1 MLLRFSHFRHP
12 WRSPMRACARTY
24 SIWLKG
30 RALYMNQAKTGP
42 GPALIAAGLCYAR
55 ALFAIPLSPMPL
67 LSFHNVS
74 TAYGHHPLLEQVS
87 FGVEAGERVC
97 LIGRNGS
104 GKSTLLKIAAG
115 FVIPDAGEVRREVS
129 TRIAYLAQEPEL
141 NEGQTVFENVA
152 AGLGDLYPLIVDYHR
167 LIAALNDPHTASAV
181 DLDRMHVL
189 QEQLERRH
197 GWEAQTR
204 IEQVLTRLQLPA
216 DVPVAQLSG
225 GWKRRV
231 ALGRALAMAPDVLL
245 LDEPTNHLDIEAIQ
259 WLEDM
264 VAEYRGALLF
274 VTHDRQFLTRL
285 ATRIIELDRGRL
297 SEFPGDY
304 ANFQTKKAEQ
314 LVTEATHNAL
324 FDKRLAEEERWI
336 RTGIQARRTRNE
348 GRVRALYALRREHAE
363 RRNVQGKARIALD
376 SGEKAGKLVLE
387 ARNLCFAY
395 EDKTIVRDLNLRVM
409 RGDRIGLIGPNGVGK
424 TTLLRLL
431 LAQLEPNSG
440 TLRHG
445 TNLQVAYF
453 DQTRAQL
460 DPEARVVDC
469 VGAGKETVTIGAQ
482 TKHVMGYLQ
491 DFLFPPERARSPV
504 KSLSGGER
512 ARLLLAQLFSRP
524 ANVLVMDEPTNDLDI
539 ETLELLEEL
548 LLDYPGNLF
557 LVSHDR
563 AFLDNVV
570 TSCLAFEGDGRV
582 KEYIGGYSDWLRQ
595 RSPGPVTREA
605 PQKPA
610 APAAKAEPKNPAA
623 GKKLSYKDQ
632 RELEQLP
639 ARIEKL
645 EQEQAQLQTS
655 LADPELYR
663 RDAATFKNLGTRT
676 KQLEAEL
683 TQAFARWQQLEAL
696 RVGGNRE

>member
-1 MLLRFSHFRHP
+1 
-12 WRSPMRACARTY
+12 
-24 SIWLKG
+24 
-30 RALYMNQAKTGP
+30 
-42 GPALIAAGLCYAR
+42 
-55 ALFAIPLSPMPL
+55 MPL

-74 TAYGHHPLLEQVS
+74 TAFGHHPLLEQVS

-115 FVIPDAGEVRREVS
+115 LFTPDAGEVRREVS
-129 TRIAYLAQEPEL
+129 TRIAYLPQEPEL
-141 NEGQTVFENVA
+141 DEAGTVFENVA
-152 AGLGDLYPLIVDYHR
+152 GGLGELRQVLVDYHK
-167 LIAALNDPHTASAV
+167 LVQLLNDPQTAASA
-181 DLDRMHVL
+181 DLDRMHEL

-197 GWEAQTR
+197 GWQAQTR
-204 IEQVLTRLQLPA
+204 VEQVLSRLDLPA

-231 ALGRALAMAPDVLL
+231 ALGRALVMEPDVLL

-297 SEFPGDY
+297 SEYPGDY
-304 ANFQTKKAEQ
+304 ANFQARKAEQ
-314 LVTEATHNAL
+314 LATEATHNAL

-336 RTGIQARRTRNE
+336 RKGIQARRTRNE
-348 GRVRALYALRREHAE
+348 GRVRALYALRSKHAE
-363 RRNVQGKARIALD
+363 RRNVQGKARLALD
-376 SGEKAGKLVLE
+376 SGEKSGKLVLE
-387 ARNLCFAY
+387 AKHLSFAY
-395 EDKTIVRDLNLRVM
+395 QGKTIVRDLDLRVL

-431 LAQLEPNSG
+431 LGQLQPDSG

-469 VGAGKETVTIGAQ
+469 VGEGKETVTIGTQ

-548 LLDYPGNLF
+548 LLDYPGTLF

-570 TSCLAFEGDGRV
+570 TSCLVFEDNGRV

-595 RSPGPVTREA
+595 RSS
-605 PQKPA
+605 KPA
-610 APAAKAEPKNPAA
+610 ARAAASEKASVPAPKTAANKTVA
-623 GKKLSYKDQ
+623 GKRLSYKDQ
-632 RELEQLP
+632 CELEQLP
-639 ARIEKL
+639 ARIVQL
-645 EQEQAQLQTS
+645 ENEQADVLTR
-655 LADPELYR
+655 LADPELYK
-663 RDAATFKNLGTRT
+663 RDPAASKTLSART
-676 KQLEAEL
+676 KEIETALHDTYIRWESLEAK
-683 TQAFARWQQLEAL
+683 R
-696 RVGGNRE
+696 GNE

>member
-1 MLLRFSHFRHP
+1 
-12 WRSPMRACARTY
+12 
-24 SIWLKG
+24 
-30 RALYMNQAKTGP
+30 
-42 GPALIAAGLCYAR
+42 
-55 ALFAIPLSPMPL
+55 MPL

-115 FVIPDAGEVRREVS
+115 IVTPDAGEVRREVS
-129 TRIAYLAQEPEL
+129 TRIAYLSQEPEL
-141 NEGQTVFENVA
+141 DEGGTVFENVA
-152 AGLGDLYPLIVDYHR
+152 AGLGELRQVIVDYHK
-167 LIAALNDPHTASAV
+167 LVQLLNDPQTAGDA
-181 DLDRMHVL
+181 DLDRMHDL

-197 GWEAQTR
+197 GWQAQTR
-204 IEQVLTRLQLPA
+204 VEQVLTRLALPA

-231 ALGRALAMAPDVLL
+231 ALGRALVMEPDVLL

-274 VTHDRQFLTRL
+274 VTHDRQFLARL

-297 SEFPGDY
+297 SEYPGDY
-304 ANFQTKKAEQ
+304 ANFQSKKAEQ
-314 LVTEATHNAL
+314 LATEATHNAL

-336 RTGIQARRTRNE
+336 RKGIQARRTRNE
-348 GRVRALYALRREHAE
+348 GRVRALYALRNEHAA
-363 RRNVQGKARIALD
+363 RRNVQGKARLALD
-376 SGEKAGKLVLE
+376 SGEKSGKLVVE
-387 ARNLCFAY
+387 AKNLSFAY
-395 EDKTIVRDLNLRVM
+395 AGKTIARDLDLRIM

-431 LAQLEPNSG
+431 LGQLQPDSG
-440 TLRHG
+440 TLRQG
-445 TNLQVAYF
+445 TNLQIAYF

-469 VGAGKETVTIGAQ
+469 VGEGKETVTIGTQ

-491 DFLFPPERARSPV
+491 DFLFEPARARSPV

-548 LLDYPGNLF
+548 LLDYPGTLF

-595 RSPGPVTREA
+595 RSPGPATREA
-605 PQKPA
+605 AQKTA
-610 APAAKAEPKNPAA
+610 TPAAKAETKKTVAA
-623 GKKLSYKDQ
+623 KKLSYKDQ
-632 RELEQLP
+632 RELEELP
-639 ARIEKL
+639 VRIEKL
-645 EQEQAQLQTS
+645 EQEQAQLQAS

-663 RDAATFKNLGTRT
+663 RDPAAFKNLGTRT

-696 RVGGNRE
+696 RVGGNQE

>member
-1 MLLRFSHFRHP
+1 MLAHVVRIKS
-12 WRSPMRACARTY
+12 
-24 SIWLKG
+24 
-30 RALYMNQAKTGP
+30 
-42 GPALIAAGLCYAR
+42 
-55 ALFAIPLSPMPL
+55 MPL

-74 TAYGHHPLLEQVS
+74 TAYGHHPLLERVS
-87 FGVEAGERVC
+87 FGIEPGERAC

-115 FVIPDAGEVRREVS
+115 LISPDEGEVRREVS
-129 TRIAYLAQEPEL
+129 TRIAYLPQEPEL
-141 NEGQTVFENVA
+141 DEAGTVFENVA
-152 AGLGDLYPLIVDYHR
+152 AGLGDLYQVLVDYHR
-167 LIAALNDPHTASAV
+167 LVQVLNDPQASGEAE
-181 DLDRMHVL
+181 LDRLHDL

-197 GWEAQTR
+197 GWQAQQR
-204 IEQVLTRLQLPA
+204 IEQVLSRLELSA
-216 DVPVAQLSG
+216 DVPVRQLSG

-231 ALGRALAMAPDVLL
+231 ALGRALVMQPDVLL

-259 WLEDM
+259 WLEDT
-264 VAEYRGALLF
+264 VAEFRGALLF
-274 VTHDRQFLTRL
+274 VTHDRQFLARL

-297 SEFPGDY
+297 TEFPGNY
-304 ANFQTKKAEQ
+304 ASFLEKKAEQ
-314 LVTEATHNAL
+314 LAVEATHNAL

-336 RTGIQARRTRNE
+336 RKGIQARRTRNE
-348 GRVRALYALRREHAE
+348 GRVRALQAMRREHAA
-363 RRNVQGKARIALD
+363 RRNVQGKARLALD
-376 SGEKAGKLVLE
+376 SGEKSGKLVLE
-387 ARNLCFAY
+387 AEHLGFAY
-395 EDKTIVRDLNLRVM
+395 DGRPIVRDLDLRVM

-431 LAQLEPNSG
+431 LGQLTPTTG
-440 TLRHG
+440 TLRQG
-445 TNLQVAYF
+445 TNLQIAYF

-469 VGAGKETVTIGAQ
+469 VGEGKETVTIGGQ

-512 ARLLLAQLFSRP
+512 ARLLLAQLFTKP

-548 LLDYPGNLF
+548 LLDYPGTLF

-570 TSCLAFEGDGRV
+570 TSCLAFEGDGIVR
-582 KEYIGGYSDWLRQ
+582 EYVGGYSDWLRQ
-595 RSPGPVTREA
+595 RQAAPEA
-605 PQKPA
+605 ARGLKAEKPA
-610 APAAKAEPKNPAA
+610 ATPAAEPRKSA

-639 ARIEKL
+639 ARIEQL
-645 EQEQAQLQTS
+645 ENEQTQVNAR
-655 LADPELYR
+655 LADPELYQ
-663 RDAATFKNLGTRT
+663 RDPAAFKNLGERV
-676 KQLEAEL
+676 KQIEAEL
-683 TQAFARWQQLEAL
+683 SRDYARWEALEAQ
-696 RVGGNRE
+696 RNG

>member
-1 MLLRFSHFRHP
+1 
-12 WRSPMRACARTY
+12 
-24 SIWLKG
+24 
-30 RALYMNQAKTGP
+30 
-42 GPALIAAGLCYAR
+42 
-55 ALFAIPLSPMPL
+55 MPL

-74 TAYGHHPLLEQVS
+74 TAFGHHALLEQVN
-87 FGVEAGERVC
+87 FGLEAGERVC

-115 FVIPDAGEVRREVS
+115 QVIPDAGEVRREVS
-129 TRIAYLAQEPEL
+129 TRIAYLPQEPEL
-141 NEGQTVFENVA
+141 NEAQTVFENVA
-152 AGLGDLYPLIVDYHR
+152 AGLGDLHSLIVDYHH
-167 LIAALNDPHTASAV
+167 LIAALNDPARAEAV

-197 GWEAQTR
+197 GWEAQQR
-204 IEQVLTRLQLPA
+204 IEQVLTRLELPA
-216 DVPVAQLSG
+216 DVPVSQLSG

-231 ALGRALAMAPDVLL
+231 ALGRALVMAPDVLL

-297 SEFPGDY
+297 TEFPGDY
-304 ANFQTKKAEQ
+304 ENFQTKKAEQ
-314 LVTEATHNAL
+314 LATESTHNAL

-336 RTGIQARRTRNE
+336 RKGIQARRTRNE
-348 GRVRALYALRREHAE
+348 GRVRALYSLRREHAA
-363 RRNVQGKARIALD
+363 RRNVQGKARLALD
-376 SGEKAGKLVLE
+376 SGEKTGKLVLE
-387 ARNLCFAY
+387 AQNLNFAY
-395 EDKTIVRDLNLRVM
+395 EGKPIVRDLNLRIM

-440 TLRHG
+440 SLRHG

-453 DQTRAQL
+453 DQTRSQL

-469 VGAGKETVTIGAQ
+469 VGEGKETVTIGTQ

-582 KEYIGGYSDWLRQ
+582 KEYVGGYSDWLRQ
-595 RSPGPVTREA
+595 RSPVPVAREA
-605 PQKPA
+605 APQSAATPA
-610 APAAKAEPKNPAA
+610 TKAETKKPTA
-623 GKKLSYKDQ
+623 GKKLSYNDQ

-639 ARIEKL
+639 VRIEKL
-645 EQEQAQLQTS
+645 EREQAQLQAS
-655 LADPELYR
+655 LADPDLYR
-663 RDAATFKNLGTRT
+663 RDATAFKTLSVRT
-676 KQLEAEL
+676 KEVETDL
-683 TQAFARWQQLEAL
+683 TQAYARWEQLEAL
-696 RVGGNRE
+696 RLGGNS

>member
-1 MLLRFSHFRHP
+1 
-12 WRSPMRACARTY
+12 
-24 SIWLKG
+24 
-30 RALYMNQAKTGP
+30 
-42 GPALIAAGLCYAR
+42 
-55 ALFAIPLSPMPL
+55 MPL

-74 TAYGHHPLLEQVS
+74 TAFGHHPLLEQVS
-87 FGVEAGERVC
+87 FGLEAGERVC

-104 GKSTLLKIAAG
+104 GKSTLLKVAAG
-115 FVIPDAGEVRREVS
+115 QVIPDAGEVRREVS
-129 TRIAYLAQEPEL
+129 TRIAYLPQEPEL
-141 NEGQTVFENVA
+141 NEAKTVFENVA
-152 AGLGDLYPLIVDYHR
+152 AGLGDLHDLIVDYHH
-167 LIAALNDPHTASAV
+167 LIAALNDPATAETV

-197 GWEAQTR
+197 GWEAQQR
-204 IEQVLTRLQLPA
+204 IEQVLTRLDLPA
-216 DVPVAQLSG
+216 DVPVTQLSG

-231 ALGRALAMAPDVLL
+231 ALGRALVMVPDVLL

-259 WLEDM
+259 WMEDM
-264 VAEYRGALLF
+264 LVEYRGALLF

-304 ANFQTKKAEQ
+304 QNFQQKKAEQ
-314 LVTEATHNAL
+314 LATEATHNAL

-336 RTGIQARRTRNE
+336 RKGIQARRTRNE

-376 SGEKAGKLVLE
+376 SGEKTGKLVLE
-387 ARNLCFAY
+387 AQNLNFAY
-395 EDKTIVRDLNLRVM
+395 EGKPIVRDLNLRVM

-431 LAQLEPNSG
+431 LAQLEPSG
-440 TLRHG
+440 GSVRHG
-445 TNLQVAYF
+445 TNLQIAYF

-469 VGAGKETVTIGAQ
+469 VGEGKETVTIGTQ

-491 DFLFPPERARSPV
+491 DFLFAPERARSPV

-548 LLDYPGNLF
+548 LLDYPGTLF
-557 LVSHDR
+557 MVSHDR

-570 TSCLAFEGDGRV
+570 TSCLAFEGNGRV

-595 RSPGPVTREA
+595 RPALPTTAREA
-605 PQKPA
+605 SPKASPA
-610 APAAKAEPKNPAA
+610 IVTNERKKSAST
-623 GKKLSYKDQ
+623 KKLSYKDQ

-645 EQEQAQLQTS
+645 EKEQTKLQTS
-655 LADPELYR
+655 LADPELYQ
-663 RDAATFKNLGTRT
+663 RDAAAFKAISMRAKEIET
-676 KQLEAEL
+676 EL
-683 TQAFARWQQLEAL
+683 LQAYARWEALEAL
-696 RVGGNRE
+696 WLGASS

>member
-1 MLLRFSHFRHP
+1 
-12 WRSPMRACARTY
+12 
-24 SIWLKG
+24 
-30 RALYMNQAKTGP
+30 
-42 GPALIAAGLCYAR
+42 
-55 ALFAIPLSPMPL
+55 MPL
-67 LSFHNVS
+67 LSFHNVT
-74 TAYGHHPLLEQVS
+74 TAFGHHPLLEQVS

-115 FVIPDAGEVRREVS
+115 IVIPDAGEVRREVS
-129 TRIAYLAQEPEL
+129 TRIAYLPQEPEL
-141 NEGQTVFENVA
+141 DEAGTVYENVA
-152 AGLGDLYPLIVDYHR
+152 GGLGELRQVIVDYHK
-167 LIAALNDPHTASAV
+167 LVQLLNDPQTAGDA
-181 DLDRMHVL
+181 DLDRMHEL

-197 GWEAQTR
+197 GWQAQTR
-204 IEQVLTRLQLPA
+204 VEQVLTRLALPA

-231 ALGRALAMAPDVLL
+231 ALGRALVMDPDVLL

-274 VTHDRQFLTRL
+274 VTHDRQFLARL

-297 SEFPGDY
+297 SEYPGDY

-314 LVTEATHNAL
+314 LATEATHNAL

-336 RTGIQARRTRNE
+336 RKGIQARRTRNE
-348 GRVRALYALRREHAE
+348 GRVRALYALRNEHAA
-363 RRNVQGKARIALD
+363 RRNVQGKARLALD
-376 SGEKAGKLVLE
+376 SGEKSGKLVVE
-387 ARNLCFAY
+387 AKNLSFSY
-395 EDKTIVRDLNLRVM
+395 EGKPIVRDLDLRVM

-431 LAQLEPNSG
+431 LGQLQPDSG
-440 TLRHG
+440 TLRQG
-445 TNLQVAYF
+445 TNLQIAYF

-469 VGAGKETVTIGAQ
+469 VGEGKETVTIGTQ

-548 LLDYPGNLF
+548 LLDYPGTLF

-595 RSPGPVTREA
+595 RSSRPAAREA
-605 PQKPA
+605 APEKAAMPA
-610 APAAKAEPKNPAA
+610 PKTEAKKNAAS
-623 GKKLSYKDQ
+623 KKLSYKDQ
-632 RELEQLP
+632 RELDQLP
-639 ARIEKL
+639 AHIEAL
-645 EQEQAQLQTS
+645 EQETQVLHAK
-655 LADPELYR
+655 LADSGLYKRDPE
-663 RDAATFKNLGTRT
+663 AS
-676 KQLEAEL
+676 KQFSARLKEIETALREANARWEMLEA
-683 TQAFARWQQLEAL
+683 QR
-696 RVGGNRE
+696 GS

>member
-1 MLLRFSHFRHP
+1 
-12 WRSPMRACARTY
+12 
-24 SIWLKG
+24 
-30 RALYMNQAKTGP
+30 
-42 GPALIAAGLCYAR
+42 
-55 ALFAIPLSPMPL
+55 MPL

-74 TAYGHHPLLEQVS
+74 TAFGHHPLLEQVS

-115 FVIPDAGEVRREVS
+115 LIAPDAGEVRREVS
-129 TRIAYLAQEPEL
+129 TRIAYLPQEPEL
-141 NEGQTVFENVA
+141 DEAGTVFENVA
-152 AGLGDLYPLIVDYHR
+152 GGLGELRQVIVDYHQ
-167 LIAALNDPHTASAV
+167 LVQLLNDPQTAASA
-181 DLDRMHVL
+181 DLDRMHEL

-197 GWEAQTR
+197 GWQAQTR
-204 IEQVLTRLQLPA
+204 VEQVLSRLDLPA
-216 DVPVAQLSG
+216 DVPVVQLSG

-231 ALGRALAMAPDVLL
+231 TLGRALVMEPDVLL

-297 SEFPGDY
+297 SEYPGDY
-304 ANFQTKKAEQ
+304 ANFQTRKAEQ
-314 LVTEATHNAL
+314 LATEATHNAL

-336 RTGIQARRTRNE
+336 RKGIQARRTRNE
-348 GRVRALYALRREHAE
+348 GRVRALHALRSKHAE
-363 RRNVQGKARIALD
+363 RRNVQGKARLALD
-376 SGEKAGKLVLE
+376 SGEKSGKLVLE
-387 ARNLCFAY
+387 AKNLSFAY
-395 EDKTIVRDLNLRVM
+395 QGKIIVRDLDLRVM

-431 LAQLEPNSG
+431 LGQLPPDSG

-445 TNLQVAYF
+445 TNLQIAYF

-469 VGAGKETVTIGAQ
+469 VGEGKETVTIGTQ

-548 LLDYPGNLF
+548 LLDYPGTLF

-570 TSCLAFEGDGRV
+570 TSCLAFEDSGRV

-595 RSPGPVTREA
+595 RSS
-605 PQKPA
+605 KPA
-610 APAAKAEPKNPAA
+610 ARAAASEKASVPAPKTAAKKMVA
-623 GKKLSYKDQ
+623 GKRLSYKDQ

-639 ARIEKL
+639 ARIVQL
-645 EQEQAQLQTS
+645 ENEQTDVLAR
-655 LADPELYR
+655 LADPELYK
-663 RDAATFKNLGTRT
+663 RDPAASKTLNARAKEIETALHDTYVRWER
-676 KQLEAEL
+676 LEA
-683 TQAFARWQQLEAL
+683 QS
-696 RVGGNRE
+696 GNE

>member
-1 MLLRFSHFRHP
+1 
-12 WRSPMRACARTY
+12 
-24 SIWLKG
+24 
-30 RALYMNQAKTGP
+30 
-42 GPALIAAGLCYAR
+42 
-55 ALFAIPLSPMPL
+55 MPL

-74 TAYGHHPLLEQVS
+74 TAFGHHPLLEQVS

-115 FVIPDAGEVRREVS
+115 IVLPDSGEVRREVS
-129 TRIAYLAQEPEL
+129 TRIAYLPQEPEL
-141 NEGQTVFENVA
+141 DEGGTVFENVA
-152 AGLGDLYPLIVDYHR
+152 GGLGELRQVIVDYHK
-167 LIAALNDPHTASAV
+167 LVQLLNDPQTAGDA
-181 DLDRMHVL
+181 DLDRMHEL

-197 GWEAQTR
+197 GWQAQTR
-204 IEQVLTRLQLPA
+204 VEQVLSRLDLPA

-231 ALGRALAMAPDVLL
+231 ALGRALVMEPDVLL

-304 ANFQTKKAEQ
+304 ANFLTKKAEQ
-314 LVTEATHNAL
+314 LATEATHNAL

-336 RTGIQARRTRNE
+336 RKGIQARRTRNE

-363 RRNVQGKARIALD
+363 RRNVQGKARLALD
-376 SGEKAGKLVLE
+376 SGEKSGKLVIE
-387 ARNLCFAY
+387 AKNISFAY
-395 EDKTIVRDLNLRVM
+395 ADRPVVQDLSLRVM
-409 RGDRIGLIGPNGVGK
+409 RGDRIGLIGPNGIGK
-424 TTLLRLL
+424 TTLLKILL
-431 LAQLEPNSG
+431 GQLEPTSG
-440 TLRHG
+440 TLKHG

-469 VGAGKETVTIGAQ
+469 VGEGKETVTIGTQ

-491 DFLFPPERARSPV
+491 DFLFAPERARSPV

-548 LLDYPGNLF
+548 LLDYPGTLF

-570 TSCLAFEGDGRV
+570 TSCLAFEGNGLV

-595 RSPGPVTREA
+595 RPLQTATRT
-605 PQKPA
+605 A
-610 APAAKAEPKNPAA
+610 APEKAAASTTKTAVKKPAA
-623 GKKLSYKDQ
+623 GKKLSFKDQ

-639 ARIEKL
+639 VRIEEL
-645 EQEQAQLQTS
+645 EKEQAQLQAS
-655 LADPELYR
+655 LADPELYK
-663 RDAATFKNLGTRT
+663 RDAATFKKLGVRSKEVETNLAQAYARWE
-676 KQLEAEL
+676 QLEAQR
-683 TQAFARWQQLEAL
+683 T
-696 RVGGNRE
+696 GGNP

>member
-1 MLLRFSHFRHP
+1 
-12 WRSPMRACARTY
+12 
-24 SIWLKG
+24 
-30 RALYMNQAKTGP
+30 
-42 GPALIAAGLCYAR
+42 
-55 ALFAIPLSPMPL
+55 MPL

-74 TAYGHHPLLEQVS
+74 TAYGHHPLLERVS
-87 FGVEAGERVC
+87 FGLEAGERVC

-115 FVIPDAGEVRREVS
+115 IVVPDAGEVRREVS
-129 TRIAYLAQEPEL
+129 TRIAYLSQEPEL
-141 NEGQTVFENVA
+141 DEGGTVFENVA
-152 AGLGDLYPLIVDYHR
+152 GGLGELRQVIVDYHK
-167 LIAALNDPHTASAV
+167 LVQALNDPVTAADA

-197 GWEAQTR
+197 GWQAQTR
-204 IEQVLTRLQLPA
+204 VEQVLSRLDLPA

-231 ALGRALAMAPDVLL
+231 ALGRALVMEPDVLL

-274 VTHDRQFLTRL
+274 VTHDRQFLARL

-297 SEFPGDY
+297 SEYPGDY

-314 LVTEATHNAL
+314 LATEATHNAL

-336 RTGIQARRTRNE
+336 RKGIQARRTRNE

-363 RRNVQGKARIALD
+363 RRNVQGKARLALD
-376 SGEKAGKLVLE
+376 SGERSGKLVLKAE
-387 ARNLCFAY
+387 HISFAY
-395 EDKTIVRDLNLRVM
+395 SDRPVVRDLSLRVM

-424 TTLLRLL
+424 TTLLKILL
-431 LAQLEPNSG
+431 GQLEPTSG
-440 TLRHG
+440 TLKHG

-469 VGAGKETVTIGAQ
+469 VGEGKETVTIGTQ

-548 LLDYPGNLF
+548 LLDYPGTLF

-595 RSPGPVTREA
+595 RPTE
-605 PQKPA
+605 PA
-610 APAAKAEPKNPAA
+610 ARQVVPDKVAAAAPKTEA
-623 GKKLSYKDQ
+623 KKLSYKDQ
-632 RELEQLP
+632 RELDQLP
-639 ARIEKL
+639 ARIEAL
-645 EQEQAQLQTS
+645 EQETQAVHAK
-655 LADPELYR
+655 LADPELYK
-663 RDAATFKNLGTRT
+663 RDPEGS
-676 KQLEAEL
+676 KQFSARLKEIETALREANARWEMLEA
-683 TQAFARWQQLEAL
+683 QR
-696 RVGGNRE
+696 GG

>member
-1 MLLRFSHFRHP
+1 
-12 WRSPMRACARTY
+12 
-24 SIWLKG
+24 
-30 RALYMNQAKTGP
+30 
-42 GPALIAAGLCYAR
+42 
-55 ALFAIPLSPMPL
+55 MPL
-67 LSFHNVS
+67 LSFHNVT
-74 TAYGHHPLLEQVS
+74 TAFGHHPLLEQVS

-115 FVIPDAGEVRREVS
+115 IVTPDAGEIRREVS
-129 TRIAYLAQEPEL
+129 TRIAYLSQEPEL
-141 NEGQTVFENVA
+141 DEAGTVFENVA
-152 AGLGDLYPLIVDYHR
+152 SGLGELRQVIVDYHK
-167 LIAALNDPHTASAV
+167 LVQALNDPLTAAAA
-181 DLDRMHVL
+181 DLDRMHEL

-197 GWEAQTR
+197 GWQAQTR
-204 IEQVLTRLQLPA
+204 VEQVLSRLDLPA

-231 ALGRALAMAPDVLL
+231 ALGRALVMEPDVLL

-297 SEFPGDY
+297 SEYPGDY
-304 ANFQTKKAEQ
+304 ANFQVKKAEQ
-314 LVTEATHNAL
+314 LATEATHNAL

-336 RTGIQARRTRNE
+336 RKGIQARRTRNE

-363 RRNVQGKARIALD
+363 RRNVQGKARLALD
-376 SGEKAGKLVLE
+376 SGERSGKLVIE
-387 ARNLCFAY
+387 AENISFSYSDRLV
-395 EDKTIVRDLNLRVM
+395 VRDLSLRVM

-424 TTLLRLL
+424 TTLLKILL
-431 LAQLEPNSG
+431 GQLEPTSG
-440 TLRHG
+440 TLKHG

-453 DQTRAQL
+453 DQARAQL

-469 VGAGKETVTIGAQ
+469 VGEGKETVTIGTQ

-491 DFLFPPERARSPV
+491 DFLFAPERARSPV

-548 LLDYPGNLF
+548 LLDYPGTLF

-570 TSCLAFEGDGRV
+570 TSCLAFEGNGRV
-582 KEYIGGYSDWLRQ
+582 KEYIGGYSDWQRQ
-595 RSPGPVTREA
+595 RA
-605 PQKPA
+605 AQPA
-610 APAAKAEPKNPAA
+610 ARAAAPEKATAPAPKPEAKKTTA

-639 ARIEKL
+639 ARIEQL
-645 EQEQAQLQTS
+645 EQEQARLQAS

-663 RDAATFKNLGTRT
+663 RDAAAFKTLGARA
-676 KQLEAEL
+676 KEVESGLAQAYARWEQLEAM
-683 TQAFARWQQLEAL
+683 RK
-696 RVGGNRE
+696 G

>member
-1 MLLRFSHFRHP
+1 
-12 WRSPMRACARTY
+12 
-24 SIWLKG
+24 
-30 RALYMNQAKTGP
+30 
-42 GPALIAAGLCYAR
+42 
-55 ALFAIPLSPMPL
+55 MPL

-74 TAYGHHPLLEQVS
+74 TAFGHHPLLEQVS

-115 FVIPDAGEVRREVS
+115 IVTPDAGEVRREVS
-129 TRIAYLAQEPEL
+129 TRIAYLSQEPEL
-141 NEGQTVFENVA
+141 DEGGTVFENVA
-152 AGLGDLYPLIVDYHR
+152 GGLGELRQVIVDYHK
-167 LIAALNDPHTASAV
+167 LVQLLNDPQTAGDA
-181 DLDRMHVL
+181 DLDRMHEL

-197 GWEAQTR
+197 GWQAQTR
-204 IEQVLTRLQLPA
+204 VEQVLTRLDLPA

-231 ALGRALAMAPDVLL
+231 ALGRALVMEPDVLL

-274 VTHDRQFLTRL
+274 VTHDRQFLARL

-297 SEFPGDY
+297 SEYPGDY

-314 LVTEATHNAL
+314 LATEATHNAL

-336 RTGIQARRTRNE
+336 RKGIQARRTRNE
-348 GRVRALYALRREHAE
+348 GRVRALYALRNEHAA
-363 RRNVQGKARIALD
+363 RRNVQGKARLALD
-376 SGEKAGKLVLE
+376 SGERSGKLVVE
-387 ARNLCFAY
+387 AKNLSFAY
-395 EDKTIVRDLNLRVM
+395 EGKTIVRDLDLRVM

-431 LAQLEPNSG
+431 LGQLPPDSG
-440 TLRHG
+440 TLRQG
-445 TNLQVAYF
+445 TNLQIAYF

-469 VGAGKETVTIGAQ
+469 VGEGKETVTIGNQ

-548 LLDYPGNLF
+548 LLDYPGTLF

-570 TSCLAFEGDGRV
+570 TSCLAFEGNGRV

-595 RSPGPVTREA
+595 RSST
-605 PQKPA
+605 PA
-610 APAAKAEPKNPAA
+610 AHTAAPEKTTAPAPKPEAKKPA

-632 RELEQLP
+632 RELDQLP
-639 ARIEKL
+639 ALIEAL
-645 EQEQAQLQTS
+645 EQEMLAVHAK
-655 LADPELYR
+655 LADPGIYKS
-663 RDAATFKNLGTRT
+663 DPIVS
-676 KQLEAEL
+676 KQLGLRLKEIEIALHEAN
-683 TQAFARWQQLEAL
+683 ARWEVLEAQ
-696 RVGGNRE
+696 RGG

>member
-1 MLLRFSHFRHP
+1 
-12 WRSPMRACARTY
+12 
-24 SIWLKG
+24 
-30 RALYMNQAKTGP
+30 
-42 GPALIAAGLCYAR
+42 
-55 ALFAIPLSPMPL
+55 MPL
-67 LSFHNVS
+67 LSFHNVT
-74 TAYGHHPLLEQVS
+74 TAFGHHPLLEQVS

-115 FVIPDAGEVRREVS
+115 IVIPDSGEVRREVS
-129 TRIAYLAQEPEL
+129 TRIAYLSQEPEL
-141 NEGQTVFENVA
+141 DESGTVFENVA
-152 AGLGDLYPLIVDYHR
+152 GGLGELRQVIVDYHK
-167 LIAALNDPHTASAV
+167 LVQLLNDPQTAGAA
-181 DLDRMHVL
+181 DLDRMHEL

-197 GWEAQTR
+197 GWQAQTR
-204 IEQVLTRLQLPA
+204 VEQVLTRLDLPA

-231 ALGRALAMAPDVLL
+231 ALGRALVMEPDVLL

-274 VTHDRQFLTRL
+274 VTHDRQFLARL

-297 SEFPGDY
+297 SEYPGDY

-314 LVTEATHNAL
+314 LATEATHNAL

-336 RTGIQARRTRNE
+336 RKGIQARRTRNE
-348 GRVRALYALRREHAE
+348 GRVRALYALRNEHAA
-363 RRNVQGKARIALD
+363 RRNVQGKARLALD
-376 SGEKAGKLVLE
+376 SGEKSGKLVVE
-387 ARNLCFAY
+387 AKNLSFSY
-395 EDKTIVRDLNLRVM
+395 EGKPIVRDLDLRIM

-431 LAQLEPNSG
+431 LGQLLPGSG
-440 TLRHG
+440 TLRQG

-469 VGAGKETVTIGAQ
+469 VGEGKETVTIGTQ

-548 LLDYPGNLF
+548 LLDYPGTLF

-570 TSCLAFEGDGRV
+570 TSCLAFEGNGRV

-595 RSPGPVTREA
+595 RAS
-605 PQKPA
+605 KPA
-610 APAAKAEPKNPAA
+610 AREAAPVKLTAPAPKTEIKKSASE
-623 GKKLSYKDQ
+623 KKLSYKDQ
-632 RELEQLP
+632 RELDQLP
-639 ARIEKL
+639 ARIEAL
-645 EQEQAQLQTS
+645 EQEAQAAHTK
-655 LADPELYR
+655 LADPSLYKG
-663 RDAATFKNLGTRT
+663 DPAAS
-676 KQLEAEL
+676 KQLNTRLKEIETALNEA
-683 TQAFARWQQLEAL
+683 TTRWEELEAQ
-696 RVGGNRE
+696 RS

>member
-1 MLLRFSHFRHP
+1 
-12 WRSPMRACARTY
+12 
-24 SIWLKG
+24 
-30 RALYMNQAKTGP
+30 
-42 GPALIAAGLCYAR
+42 
-55 ALFAIPLSPMPL
+55 MPL

-115 FVIPDAGEVRREVS
+115 IVIPDAGEVRREVS
-129 TRIAYLAQEPEL
+129 TRIAYLPQEPEL
-141 NEGQTVFENVA
+141 DEARTVYENVA
-152 AGLGDLYPLIVDYHR
+152 GGLGELRQVIVDYHK
-167 LIAALNDPHTASAV
+167 LVQLLNDPQTAADA
-181 DLDRMHVL
+181 DLDRMHEL

-197 GWEAQTR
+197 GWQAQTLV
-204 IEQVLTRLQLPA
+204 EQVLSRLDLPA

-231 ALGRALAMAPDVLL
+231 ALGRALVMEPDVLL

-297 SEFPGDY
+297 SEYPGDY

-314 LVTEATHNAL
+314 LATEATHNAL

-336 RTGIQARRTRNE
+336 RKGIQARRTRNE

-363 RRNVQGKARIALD
+363 RRNVQGKARLALD
-376 SGEKAGKLVLE
+376 SGEKSGKLVLE
-387 ARNLCFAY
+387 AEHIGFSYNDRLV
-395 EDKTIVRDLNLRVM
+395 VRDLSLRIM

-424 TTLLRLL
+424 TTLLKILL
-431 LAQLEPNSG
+431 GQLEPTSG
-440 TLRHG
+440 TLKHG

-453 DQTRAQL
+453 DQARAQL

-469 VGAGKETVTIGAQ
+469 VGEGKETVTIGTQ

-491 DFLFPPERARSPV
+491 DFLFAPERARSPV

-548 LLDYPGNLF
+548 LLDYPGTLF

-570 TSCLAFEGDGRV
+570 TSCLAFEGNGRV
-582 KEYIGGYSDWLRQ
+582 KEYVGGYSDWLRQ
-595 RSPGPVTREA
+595 RSPATVTREA
-605 PQKPA
+605 APHKAAVPAAKTEAKKPA
-610 APAAKAEPKNPAA
+610 AA
-623 GKKLSYKDQ
+623 KKLSYKDQ
-632 RELEQLP
+632 RELDQLP
-639 ARIEKL
+639 ARIEAL
-645 EQEQAQLQTS
+645 EQETQTLHAK
-655 LADPELYR
+655 LADPELYK
-663 RDAATFKNLGTRT
+663 RDPEAS
-676 KQLEAEL
+676 KQVSVRLKEIETALSEAN
-683 TQAFARWQQLEAL
+683 ARWEILEAL
-696 RVGGNRE
+696 RGG

>member
-1 MLLRFSHFRHP
+1 
-12 WRSPMRACARTY
+12 
-24 SIWLKG
+24 
-30 RALYMNQAKTGP
+30 
-42 GPALIAAGLCYAR
+42 
-55 ALFAIPLSPMPL
+55 MPL

-74 TAYGHHPLLEQVS
+74 TAFGHHPLLDQAS
-87 FGVEAGERVC
+87 FSLEAGERVC

-104 GKSTLLKIAAG
+104 GKSTLLKVAAG
-115 FVIPDAGEVRREVS
+115 QVIPDAGEVRREVS
-129 TRIAYLAQEPEL
+129 TRIAYLPQEPEL
-141 NEGQTVFENVA
+141 NEAQTVFENVA
-152 AGLGDLYPLIVDYHR
+152 AGLGDLHDLIVDYHH
-167 LIAALNDPHTASAV
+167 LIAALNDPATAETV

-197 GWEAQTR
+197 GWEAQQR
-204 IEQVLTRLQLPA
+204 IEQVLTRLELPA
-216 DVPVAQLSG
+216 DVPVTQLSG

-231 ALGRALAMAPDVLL
+231 ALGRALVMVPDVLL

-259 WLEDM
+259 WMEDM
-264 VAEYRGALLF
+264 LVEYRGALLF

-304 ANFQTKKAEQ
+304 QNFQQKKAEQ
-314 LVTEATHNAL
+314 LATEATHNAL

-336 RTGIQARRTRNE
+336 RKGIQARRTRNE

-363 RRNVQGKARIALD
+363 RRNVQGKARLALD
-376 SGEKAGKLVLE
+376 SGEKTGKLVLE
-387 ARNLCFAY
+387 AQNLNFAY
-395 EDKTIVRDLNLRVM
+395 EGKPIVRDLNLRVM

-431 LAQLEPNSG
+431 LAQLEPSSG
-440 TLRHG
+440 SVRHG
-445 TNLQVAYF
+445 TNLQIAYF

-469 VGAGKETVTIGAQ
+469 VGEGKETVTIGTQ

-548 LLDYPGNLF
+548 LLDYPGTLF
-557 LVSHDR
+557 MVSHDR

-570 TSCLAFEGDGRV
+570 TSCLAFEGNGRV

-595 RSPGPVTREA
+595 RPATPITTREA
-605 PQKPA
+605 PPKVTSPI
-610 APAAKAEPKNPAA
+610 AKTETKKSAA

-632 RELEQLP
+632 YELDQLPTRIEALELELQ
-639 ARIEKL
+639 AIHAKL
-645 EQEQAQLQTS
+645 TDPKIYKAE
-655 LADPELYR
+655 PELY
-663 RDAATFKNLGTRT
+663 
-676 KQLEAEL
+676 KQFVLRLKEIETEL
-683 TQAFARWQQLEAL
+683 HNANARWEVLEAL
-696 RVGGNRE
+696 RGA